1 MDFWRKM
8 MKNKITIIIF
18 ACVLVATFVLGVSG
32 IVVFV
37 KDEPTV
43 NSNVTNNDMLIGV
56 FITEEY
62 LDLFDFEEYFQN
74 NKNKVK
80 SGVVINPSDKIP
92 YEGKIYA
99 TLVDVPY
106 TNPETGKTSTIQKYV
121 FDDIE
126 GIAFFTARYTDKDGM
141 EYWGV
146 DGDEAISDVHTSYN
160 RTDAGFSI
168 ENKGTIYVDLSKN
181 SNMFYYNPVYQTATG
196 EVYLMSGTGRSD
208 SGDLLGVSRTITLE
222 EEQTITINGKTETN
236 GSSIAI
242 TTCFMDPPL
251 STSLLQFDKNHK
263 IISKEE
269 YKANDF
275 PSKITTDSDTEYII
289 VETRMKSKDDNATV
303 SRKLF
308 QQNDKML
315 FTFTCREDGICI
327 KQYTSIVWK

>member
-1 MDFWRKM
+1 
-8 MKNKITIIIF
+8 MKNKISIIIF

-43 NSNVTNNDMLIGV
+43 NSNATNNDMLIGV

-62 LDLFDFEEYFQN
+62 LDLFDFEEYFKN

-126 GIAFFTARYTDKDGM
+126 GIAFFNARYTDKDGM
-141 EYWGV
+141 EYWE
-146 DGDEAISDVHTSYN
+146 DDCDEAISDIHTSYN

-168 ENKGTIYVDLSKN
+168 ENKGTIYVDLSKD

-196 EVYLMSGTGRSD
+196 EVYLMSGTGHSD
-208 SGDLLGVSRTITLE
+208 SGDILGLSRTITLE

-242 TTCFMDPPL
+242 TTCFMDTPL
-251 STSLLQFDKNHK
+251 
-263 IISKEE
+263 
-269 YKANDF
+269 
-275 PSKITTDSDTEYII
+275 
-289 VETRMKSKDDNATV
+289 
-303 SRKLF
+303 
-308 QQNDKML
+308 
-315 FTFTCREDGICI
+315 
-327 KQYTSIVWK
+327 